1 MKSQSDTGR
10 RMAANLIAKISQ
22 HEASTQC
29 GRIDLTFSDYNMV
42 DNHSAILMLE
52 YQPGLGVP
60 KRAQVESWVGST
72 FKNKFRT
79 ADVSFK
85 HYPEYSVV
93 TVMVSDVPE
102 TMPLERSAAMM
113 RLGAARYIDA
123 NRQTWEVAKNEKGER
138 YLARLQADDFKAIL
152 DERVNR
158 RRQGRYAAVCLADI
172 REASSLAHPE
182 VGDEVVY
189 NDRGVQASGKV
200 TAVTEDTVTVAGTK
214 LPKGSIIDIL
224 HRAPKATTK
233 MNSDITSFFAKA
245 YGPDFPVDKLK
256 LKK

>member
-1 MKSQSDTGR
+1 
-10 RMAANLIAKISQ
+10 MAANLINKISQ
-22 HEASTQC
+22 HEASTHC

-79 ADVSFK
+79 ADVSFR
-85 HYPEYSVV
+85 HYPDYNAV
-93 TVMVSDVPE
+93 TVMVSDIPE

-123 NRQTWEVAKNEKGER
+123 NKQTWEVSRNEKGER
-138 YLARLQADDFKAIL
+138 FLARVQADDFEAIL
-152 DERVNR
+152 AERVNR
-158 RRQGRYAAVCLADI
+158 RRQGRYAAVSLADI

-189 NDRGVQASGKV
+189 SDRGVQASGKV
-200 TAVTEDTVTVAGTK
+200 TSVSDDSITVAGTK
-214 LPKGSIIDIL
+214 LPKGSIIEIL
-224 HRAPKATTK
+224 HRAPKATSK
-233 MNSDITSFFAKA
+233 MNSDIVSFFAKA